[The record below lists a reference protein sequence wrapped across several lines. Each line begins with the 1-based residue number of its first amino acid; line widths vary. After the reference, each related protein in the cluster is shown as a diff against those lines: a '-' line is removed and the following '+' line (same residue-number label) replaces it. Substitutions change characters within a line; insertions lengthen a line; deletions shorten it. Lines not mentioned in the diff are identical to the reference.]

1 MPVSFAIISPI
12 QVVLREIDAQ
22 QGLLFQS
29 GPGTNLPEEQ
39 EGEPVDFVVR
49 TE

>member
-1 MPVSFAIISPI
+1 MLNKGYCFNP
-12 QVVLREIDAQ
+12 
-22 QGLLFQS
+22 